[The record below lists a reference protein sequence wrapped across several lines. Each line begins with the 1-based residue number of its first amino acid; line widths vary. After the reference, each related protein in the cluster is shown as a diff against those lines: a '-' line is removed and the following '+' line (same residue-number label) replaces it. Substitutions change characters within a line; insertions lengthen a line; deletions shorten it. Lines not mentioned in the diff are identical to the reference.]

1 MILLLACSNESAFN
15 STEVTDTFTQNPSE
29 AVDILVVMDNSSS
42 MASYQAKLSGT
53 FDRFVEYFAKLNVDY
68 RIGLTTTDPNDAG
81 ALVGEPISRDT
92 PDPDQA
98 FADMVNV
105 GTDGAGNEMGLLA
118 AENALENSDFARDT
132 ASLSLLMVSD
142 EDDSSPDTVQDYLY
156 AYYLVKH
163 GNTPELFNLSA
174 LVVIDE
180 DICTPDQ
187 AAQSTPGARYMD
199 ATVKGNGMLG
209 NLCETGSRFEDLVT
223 QFSLTATR
231 LESRYEL
238 SREPD
243 PDTIE
248 VTVTPAGA
256 PGEIVGC
263 ETGAWSYD
271 APDPDD
277 PLSEPAV
284 VFALDFMPPAD
295 AGISIRYNTGGGSG
309 SGACF

>member
-42 MASYQAKLSGT
+42 MAPYQAKLSGT

-118 AENALENSDFARDT
+118 AQNALDNDDFVRDY

-142 EDDSSPDTVQDYLY
+142 EDDASPDTVQDYLY
-156 AYYLVKH
+156 AYYVVKN

-174 LVVIDE
+174 LVVVDE
-180 DICTPDQ
+180 TICTTEQ
-187 AAQSTPGARYMD
+187 AAQSTPGARYIE
-199 ATVKGNGMLG
+199 ASTKGKGMLG
-209 NLCETGSRFEDLVT
+209 NLCETGSRFEDLIT
-223 QFSLTATR
+223 EFSLTATR
-231 LESRYEL
+231 LESRFEL
-238 SREPD
+238 SKEPD

-248 VTVTPAGA
+248 VTVTAAGSS
-256 PGEIVGC
+256 PEIVGC

-271 APDPDD
+271 APDPED
-277 PLSEPAV
+277 PLDAPAV
-284 VFALDFMPPAD
+284 VFSLDYMPPAD
-295 AGISIRYNTGGGSG
+295 AGISIRYNIGGGSG